1 MLTDYKI
8 ISTLEDKG
16 LLTVKIRIYEGVIT
30 TEDEY
35 DITKKS
41 LVPVTRYRRTKVI
54 GEKTYTIET
63 GGKGSKDA
71 LEKQLVKMCQDLKT
85 DKTRTPIAEQNA

>member
-8 ISTLEDKG
+8 ISTLEDRG
-16 LLTVKIRIYEGVIT
+16 LLTVKIRVYEGDIT

-41 LVPVTRYRRTKVI
+41 FVPVTRYRRTKVI

-63 GGKGSKDA
+63 GERGSKNA
-71 LEKQLVKMCQDLKT
+71 LEKHMLKMDTDLKT
-85 DKTRTPIAEQNA
+85 DKTRTPIAKQNA